1 MPKVYYRTL
10 VTIITSIVTTTAA
23 ITTLLTALNT
33 PLTGLRERT
42 KDAEKGLS

>member
-10 VTIITSIVTTTAA
+10 VAIIASVVATTAA

-33 PLTGLRERT
+33 PLTGLRESA
-42 KDAEKGLS
+42 KDAKKGLS

>member
-10 VTIITSIVTTTAA
+10 VTIIASIVTTTAA

-33 PLTGLRERT
+33 PLTGLRERA
-42 KDAEKGLS
+42 KDAKKGLS